1 MSTRIAALL
10 AALLVAVAA
19 HAQDRP
25 RQPDPKALQ
34 SIFSC
39 MAAGLPKDWNKAWV
53 VVRELGNS
61 AGEGKF
67 QAEFRYTTSPKD
79 VSGQPLHPCD
89 SRRVAREVYGLNHYL
104 SAEQQNWRSA
114 RLTFTRRADGASYQ
128 LEYDYPSA
136 PRRSE
141 APAK

>member
-1 MSTRIAALL
+1 MSKRIAALL

-19 HAQDRP
+19 QAQDRP
-25 RQPDPKALQ
+25 RQPDPKTLQ

-53 VVRELGNS
+53 VVGELGNS
-61 AGEGKF
+61 ADEGKF

-79 VSGQPLHPCD
+79 VSGRPLHPCD
-89 SRRVAREVYGLNHYL
+89 SKRVAREVYRLNDYL

-114 RLTFTRRADGASYQ
+114 RLTFTRQPDGASYE
-128 LEYDYPSA
+128 LKYEYPSA
-136 PRRSE
+136 PGRPE